1 MRCRASAP
9 LSRNE
14 PACAVA
20 AVGTVDRIIE
30 DLVPLTLSG
39 TRSLPLARPLARRSP
54 PSLTSI
60 PLEPLEAV
68 ICLRIAPQAA
78 CLTFTP
84 VRIRII
90 DGVPCHVPISQ
101 LHSTGSLEAAERG
114 AVDDGNGESGG
125 ERRALQHDA
134 THT

>member
-1 MRCRASAP
+1 MFPLCESLCFLENVATPPPAWMRCRASAP

-60 PLEPLEAV
+60 PLRALGEDAPPVEEILGQRLAPLEGPDPRKVAH
-68 ICLRIAPQAA
+68 CW
-78 CLTFTP
+78 
-84 VRIRII
+84 
-90 DGVPCHVPISQ
+90 H
-101 LHSTGSLEAAERG
+101 E
-114 AVDDGNGESGG
+114 
-125 ERRALQHDA
+125 
-134 THT
+134 